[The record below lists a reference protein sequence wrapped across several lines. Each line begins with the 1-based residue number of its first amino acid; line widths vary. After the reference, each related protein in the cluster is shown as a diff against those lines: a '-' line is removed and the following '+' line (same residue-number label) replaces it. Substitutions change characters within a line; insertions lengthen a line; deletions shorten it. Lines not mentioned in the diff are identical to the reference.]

1 MVVNKKNYV
10 CALRRS
16 IPILLGYGPIGMAFG
31 VLMTSAGYGP
41 GWSFFSSLF
50 IYAGS
55 LQYLM
60 VSFLTVG
67 AAAVTVIVMSLLLN
81 SRHIFYGLSFIEKFR
96 PYGAWKWLIVYG
108 LTDENYS
115 LLCSSDIPED
125 VSEKAVI
132 LLTTGLA
139 WFYWVFFSTLGGWL
153 GQFIPF
159 DTTGIDFAMTALF
172 VVILL
177 DQLRGRDAR
186 LPAAVALVS
195 SLVCLLLFGPDSFIL
210 PSLLLTVSGLTAL
223 RPRLGK
229 AEDREVAA

>member
-1 MVVNKKNYV
+1 MKYLNFR

-41 GWSFFSSLF
+41 GWSFLSSLF

-60 VSFLTVG
+60 VSFLTG
-67 AAAVTVIVMSLLLN
+67 AASAVTVIVMSLLLN

-96 PYGAWKWLIVYG
+96 SYGIWKWFVVYG

-115 LLCSSDIPED
+115 LLCSADIPKEAN
-125 VSEKAVI
+125 EKTVI

-177 DQLRGRDAR
+177 DQLRGQDAR
-186 LPAAVALVS
+186 WPAAVALVS

-210 PSLLLTVSGLTAL
+210 PSLLLTVAVLTAL

-229 AEDREVAA
+229 PEDREVGA

>member
-1 MVVNKKNYV
+1 MVVNKKNLI

-16 IPILLGYGPIGMAFG
+16 FPILLGYGPIGMAFG
-31 VLMTSAGYGP
+31 VLMTSGGYGP
-41 GWSFFSSLF
+41 VWSFASSLF

-60 VSFLTVG
+60 VSFLTGG
-67 AAAVTVIVMSLLLN
+67 AAVATVIVMSLLLN

-96 PYGAWKWLIVYG
+96 SYGAWKWFVIYG

-115 LLCSSDIPED
+115 LLCSADIPED
-125 VSEKAVI
+125 VDEKAVV

-195 SLVCLLLFGPDSFIL
+195 AVLCLVIFGPDSFIL
-210 PSLLLTVSGLTAL
+210 PSLLLTVAALTAL
-223 RPRLGK
+223 RPRLGRS
-229 AEDREVAA
+229 EDKEVAA

>member
-1 MVVNKKNYV
+1 VNKRDV
-10 CALRRS
+10 SLAVRRS
-16 IPILLGYGPIGMAFG
+16 FPILLGYAPIGMAFG

-41 GWSFFSSLF
+41 AWSFASSLF
-50 IYAGS
+50 VYAGS

-60 VSFLTVG
+60 VSFLTGG
-67 AAAVTVIVMSLLLN
+67 AAVATVIVMSLLLN
-81 SRHIFYGLSFIEKFR
+81 SRHIFYGLSFLEKFR
-96 PYGAWKWLIVYG
+96 SYGGWKWFVVYG

-115 LLCSSDIPED
+115 LLCSADIPE
-125 VSEKAVI
+125 EANERAVV

-195 SLVCLLLFGPDSFIL
+195 SLVCLLLFGPDRFIL
-210 PSLLLTVSGLTAL
+210 PALLLTVAGLTAL
-223 RPRLGK
+223 RPRLGR

>member
-1 MVVNKKNYV
+1 MKYLNFR

-41 GWSFFSSLF
+41 GWSFLSSLF

-60 VSFLTVG
+60 VSFLTG
-67 AAAVTVIVMSLLLN
+67 AASAVTVIVMSLLLN

-96 PYGAWKWLIVYG
+96 SYGVWKWFVVYG

-115 LLCSSDIPED
+115 LLCSADIPKEAN
-125 VSEKAVI
+125 EKTVI

-177 DQLRGRDAR
+177 DQLRGQDAR
-186 LPAAVALVS
+186 WPAAVALVS

-210 PSLLLTVSGLTAL
+210 PSLLLTVAGLTAL

-229 AEDREVAA
+229 PEDREVGA

>member
-1 MVVNKKNYV
+1 MKYLNFR
-10 CALRRS
+10 CAVRRS

-41 GWSFFSSLF
+41 GWSFLSSLV

-60 VSFLTVG
+60 VSFLTGG
-67 AAAVTVIVMSLLLN
+67 AAAVTVIIMSLLLN

-96 PYGAWKWLIVYG
+96 PYGGWKWFIVYG

-115 LLCSSDIPED
+115 LLCSDSIPAEAD
-125 VSEKAVI
+125 EKAVI

-177 DQLRGRDAR
+177 DQLRGMDAR
-186 LPAAVALVS
+186 IPAAMGLCSSVLCLV
-195 SLVCLLLFGPDSFIL
+195 LFGADSFIL
-210 PSLLLTVSGLTAL
+210 PSLLLTVAGLTAL

-229 AEDREVAA
+229 PEDKGVAA

>member
-1 MVVNKKNYV
+1 MKYVNLR

-31 VLMTSAGYGP
+31 VVMTSAGYGP
-41 GWSFFSSLF
+41 VWSFLSSLV

-60 VSFLTVG
+60 VSFLTGG

-96 PYGAWKWLIVYG
+96 AYGPWKWFIVYG

-115 LLCSSDIPED
+115 LLCSDSIPEEAD
-125 VSEKAVI
+125 EKAVV

-186 LPAAVALVS
+186 LPAIMGLCSSVLCLVI
-195 SLVCLLLFGPDSFIL
+195 FGADGFIL
-210 PSLLLTVSGLTAL
+210 PSLLLTVAGLTAL
-223 RPRLGK
+223 RPRLGRT
-229 AEDREVAA
+229 EDREVAV

>member
-1 MVVNKKNYV
+1 MNKRDFSLAV
-10 CALRRS
+10 RRS
-16 IPILLGYGPIGMAFG
+16 IPILLGYAPIGMAFG

-41 GWSFFSSLF
+41 VWSFASSLF

-60 VSFLTVG
+60 VSFLTGG
-67 AAAVTVIVMSLLLN
+67 AAAATVIVMSLLLN
-81 SRHIFYGLSFIEKFR
+81 SRHIFYGLSFLEKFR
-96 PYGAWKWLIVYG
+96 TYGPWKWFVVYG

-115 LLCSSDIPED
+115 LLCSSDIPEEAN
-125 VSEKAVI
+125 EKAVV

-195 SLVCLLLFGPDSFIL
+195 SLLCLVLFGPDSFIL
-210 PSLLLTVSGLTAL
+210 PSLLLTVAGLTTL

-229 AEDREVAA
+229 AVDKEVRA